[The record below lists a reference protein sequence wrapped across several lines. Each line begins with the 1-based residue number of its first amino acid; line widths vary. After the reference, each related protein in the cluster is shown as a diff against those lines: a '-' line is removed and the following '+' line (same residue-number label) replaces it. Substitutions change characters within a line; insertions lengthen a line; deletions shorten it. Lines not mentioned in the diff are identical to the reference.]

1 MEELRQ
7 KKHLSVMH
15 SIFLGYSIYT
25 VFLLFAYFLNI
36 LKISNLEFGTLLTFI
51 WTGNLS
57 LYFFV
62 KLGFNKKLKEP
73 DMLLPLIIWS
83 IICIIVPTYY
93 MTEVLRSV
101 SIMNYF
107 LIMIFGV
114 FKLNLKQFLSITGFS
129 IALLGFIIIMVIK
142 KELTSINPYNEILI
156 WGMFSATSLSFA
168 FICNSVS
175 ELRNKLRLQKKELL
189 NAFSDIQKISVTD
202 ELTSIYNRRYA
213 INFMSNKK
221 IKADKGLDKFIVCM
235 IDIDHFKKINDTYG
249 HDVGD
254 IVLKSFSREV
264 NHLIRNDDCFA
275 RFGGEEFLLVLSH
288 IDLKIAKEV
297 VYRIMTKIQNIT
309 IPDYPDLKITVS
321 IGIVEYQKGMLIEE
335 LLKES
340 DKLLYKAK
348 ENGRNQF
355 QC

>member
-1 MEELRQ
+1 MDELNQ
-7 KKHLSVMH
+7 KKQLSVIY

-25 VFLLFAYFLNI
+25 VFLLFSYFLE
-36 LKISNLEFGTLLTFI
+36 LLTISNLELGALLTFI

-62 KLGFNKKLKEP
+62 KFEINKKLKEP
-73 DMLLPLIIWS
+73 YMFIPLIVWS
-83 IICIIVPTYY
+83 IVCVLIPTYY
-93 MTEVLRSV
+93 MTEILRSV

-107 LIMIFGV
+107 LIMVFGV
-114 FKLNLKQFLSITGFS
+114 FKLNLKQFISVNIFSIT
-129 IALLGFIIIMVIK
+129 LLGFIIIMVIK
-142 KELTSINPYNEILI
+142 KEYISTNPYNEILI
-156 WGMFSATSLSFA
+156 WGMFSVTSLSFA
-168 FICNSVS
+168 FVCNSVS
-175 ELRNKLRLQKKELL
+175 ELRTKLKLKQKELMD
-189 NAFSDIQKISVTD
+189 AFSDIQKISVTD
-202 ELTSIYNRRYA
+202 ELTNIYNRRYA
-213 INFMSNKK
+213 INFMANKK
-221 IKADKGLDKFIVCM
+221 IRADKGLEKFIVCM

-254 IVLKSFSREV
+254 IVLKSFAREV

-275 RFGGEEFLLVLSH
+275 RFGGEEFLLILSH

-297 VYRIMTKIQNIT
+297 VYRIMNKIQSINIA
-309 IPDYPDLKITVS
+309 DYPELKITVS
-321 IGIVEYQKGMLIEE
+321 VGIVEYQKEMLIED

-355 QC
+355 KC